1 MRTQGCG
8 LACVIVCLFLS
19 ACHSGQSS
27 LESQIKEDLHK
38 FLNSAALKKE
48 LSGKLTSIPP
58 DSRMLNEAHVE
69 MYVLVRARAMQLRDS
84 LTNSSINQ
92 LSTAAKEQKMA
103 TEKQEQSQEMTGS
116 FEGSEFIVDI
126 DPEISPEEI
135 AALNELELSQELYVW
150 VKQTIEVTVEFV
162 DATGDST
169 ILDIVTLHDPA
180 IRHNISLV
188 ENFQERLRFA
198 NSDSL
203 KVSQLIYIPVTTHTH
218 PAREYVV

>member
-27 LESQIKEDLHK
+27 LESQIKEDLYK
-38 FLNSAALKKE
+38 VLNSAAHKKE
-48 LSGKLTSIPP
+48 LSQKLTSMPP

-69 MYVLVRARAMQLRDS
+69 MYVLVRARAMQLRGS
-84 LTNSSINQ
+84 LTNSPINQ
-92 LSTAAKEQKMA
+92 LSAAPKEQELA
-103 TEKQEQSQEMTGS
+103 TEKQDQLREATGS
-116 FEGSEFIVDI
+116 LESSEFIVDI
-126 DPEISPEEI
+126 NPEISPEELT
-135 AALNELELSQELYVW
+135 ALNELELSQELYVW

-162 DATGDST
+162 DATGNST

-180 IRHNISLV
+180 IKHNISLV

-203 KVSQLIYIPVTTHTH
+203 KVSQLIYILVTTHTH
-218 PAREYVV
+218 PAREFVT

>member
-8 LACVIVCLFLS
+8 LACVIICLFLS

-38 FLNSAALKKE
+38 VLNSAAHKKE
-48 LSGKLTSIPP
+48 LSRKLTSMPP

-69 MYVLVRARAMQLRDS
+69 MYVFVRARAMQLRGS

-92 LSTAAKEQKMA
+92 LSTVSKEQDQL
-103 TEKQEQSQEMTGS
+103 QETTGS
-116 FEGSEFIVDI
+116 LEVSEFIADI
-126 DPEISPEEI
+126 SPEISPEELT
-135 AALNELELSQELYVW
+135 ALNELELSQELYVW

-162 DATGDST
+162 DATGDSP

-180 IRHNISLV
+180 IKHNISLV
-188 ENFQERLRFA
+188 GNFQERLRFA
-198 NSDSL
+198 NSDSP
-203 KVSQLIYIPVTTHTH
+203 KVSQLIYILVTPHTH
-218 PAREYVV
+218 SAREYIV

>member
-38 FLNSAALKKE
+38 VLNSAALKKE

-162 DATGDST
+162 AVAGDST

-180 IRHNISLV
+180 IKHNISLV

-203 KVSQLIYIPVTTHTH
+203 KVSQLIYILVTTHTH
-218 PAREYVV
+218 PAREFVT

>member
-1 MRTQGCG
+1 MHTQGCG

-38 FLNSAALKKE
+38 VLNSAALKKE
-48 LSGKLTSIPP
+48 LSGKLTSMPP

-69 MYVLVRARAMQLRDS
+69 MYVLVRVRAMQLSGS
-84 LTNSSINQ
+84 LINSSLNQ
-92 LSTAAKEQKMA
+92 LSVASKGQQLA
-103 TEKQEQSQEMTGS
+103 TEKQDQLQESTGS
-116 FEGSEFIVDI
+116 LEGSEFIVDI
-126 DPEISPEEI
+126 DPEISPEELT
-135 AALNELELSQELYVW
+135 ALNELELSQELYVW

-162 DATGDST
+162 DATGDSA

-180 IRHNISLV
+180 IKHNISLI

-198 NSDSL
+198 NSDAL
-203 KVSQLIYIPVTTHTH
+203 KVSQLIYILVTTYTD
-218 PAREYVV
+218 PAGEYVA

>member
-1 MRTQGCG
+1 
-8 LACVIVCLFLS
+8 
-19 ACHSGQSS
+19 
-27 LESQIKEDLHK
+27 
-38 FLNSAALKKE
+38 
-48 LSGKLTSIPP
+48 
-58 DSRMLNEAHVE
+58 
-69 MYVLVRARAMQLRDS
+69 
-84 LTNSSINQ
+84 
-92 LSTAAKEQKMA
+92 MA

>member
-38 FLNSAALKKE
+38 VLNSAAHKKE
-48 LSGKLTSIPP
+48 LSQKLTSMPP

-69 MYVLVRARAMQLRDS
+69 MYVLVRTRAMQLRGS
-84 LTNSSINQ
+84 LTNSPINQ
-92 LSTAAKEQKMA
+92 LSAAPNEQELA
-103 TEKQEQSQEMTGS
+103 SEKQDPLLETAGS
-116 FEGSEFIVDI
+116 SEGSEFIFDI
-126 DPEISPEEI
+126 DPDISPEELT
-135 AALNELELSQELYVW
+135 ALNELELSQELYVW

-162 DATGDST
+162 DATGDSP
-169 ILDIVTLHDPA
+169 ILDIVTLHDAA
-180 IRHNISLV
+180 IKHNISLV

-198 NSDSL
+198 NSDSR
-203 KVSQLIYIPVTTHTH
+203 KVSQLIYILVTPHAH
-218 PAREYVV
+218 SAREYVT

>member
-38 FLNSAALKKE
+38 VLNSAAHKKE
-48 LSGKLTSIPP
+48 LSLKLTSMPP
-58 DSRMLNEAHVE
+58 DSRMLNEAHME
-69 MYVLVRARAMQLRDS
+69 MYVLVRARAMQLRGS
-84 LTNSSINQ
+84 LTNSPINQ
-92 LSTAAKEQKMA
+92 LTAASKEQQLA
-103 TEKQEQSQEMTGS
+103 TEKQVQMQQTTGS
-116 FEGSEFIVDI
+116 LEGSEFIVEI
-126 DPEISPEEI
+126 DPEVSPEELT
-135 AALNELELSQELYVW
+135 ALNELELGQELYVW

-162 DATGDST
+162 AATGDST

-180 IRHNISLV
+180 IKHNISLV
-188 ENFQERLRFA
+188 ENFQARLRFA

-203 KVSQLIYIPVTTHTH
+203 KVSQLICVPVTTLTH
-218 PAREYVV
+218 PAREYVA

>member
-135 AALNELELSQELYVW
+135 TALNELELSQELYIW

-162 DATGDST
+162 AAAGDST

-180 IRHNISLV
+180 IKHNISLV

-203 KVSQLIYIPVTTHTH
+203 KVSQLIYILVTTHTH
-218 PAREYVV
+218 PAREFVT